1 METLLNILYS
11 VVGSIG
17 IIVLVSWIDSLDRDD
32 KPMKSEN
39 NWHEV
44 GFNSLDDVYKAIAT
58 ADIADSD
65 YWLGK

>member
-1 METLLNILYS
+1 MEILLNIINFII
-11 VVGSIG
+11 GSIG
-17 IIVLVSWIDSLDRDD
+17 MTVLISWINSIDKDD
-32 KPMKSEN
+32 NNTQSEN

-44 GFNSLDDVYKAIAT
+44 GFDKLNDVYKAIAS